1 MVTLRQQK
9 SARLKLQILKA
20 ALNLVGKNS
29 FEELYV
35 DAICGLV
42 KVSKVTLFKYF
53 PQKDDILLYYLRVW
67 LLHRAVELSKTEYVG
82 LVGLRFLQEKLCDS
96 FMNHPGVVL
105 GLVSYLTSLKRPPG
119 PVSLKTAER
128 IQLYSVEE
136 LENVE
141 IRSLHQLVENFVLEA
156 IFNGEITK
164 RSDTNEI
171 ANLFLSVIY
180 GTLVTAHLNQIA
192 PIKIYMKRNLDLVLD
207 GLR

>member
-1 MVTLRQQK
+1 
-9 SARLKLQILKA
+9 
-20 ALNLVGKNS
+20 
-29 FEELYV
+29 
-35 DAICGLV
+35 
-42 KVSKVTLFKYF
+42 
-53 PQKDDILLYYLRVW
+53 
-67 LLHRAVELSKTEYVG
+67 
-82 LVGLRFLQEKLCDS
+82 
-96 FMNHPGVVL
+96 MN
-105 GLVSYLTSLKRPPG
+105 
-119 PVSLKTAER
+119 
-128 IQLYSVEE
+128 SVEE